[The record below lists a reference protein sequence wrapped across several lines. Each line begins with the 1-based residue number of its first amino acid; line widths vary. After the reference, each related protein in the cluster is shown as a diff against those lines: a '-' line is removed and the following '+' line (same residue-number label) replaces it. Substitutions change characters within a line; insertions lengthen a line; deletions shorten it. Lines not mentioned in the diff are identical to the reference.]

1 MKKKYYLLSAAGV
14 LIAVLSFGLG
24 YTYAYIQG
32 LIRTWDMVVGTH
44 SSILLATS
52 NTLTQRLKSPD
63 TTELIEATQEN
74 GDSLAR
80 FIVDFKPV
88 MKNSETRKHIEIALT
103 DWEQAKER
111 LRELRTLQTEDTN
124 DSPASGI

>member
-32 LIRTWDMVVGTH
+32 LIRSWDMVVGTH
-44 SSILLATS
+44 SSILLANS

-63 TTELIEATQEN
+63 IRELIEATEEN

-80 FIVDFKPV
+80 FLIDFKPV
-88 MKNSETRKHIEIALT
+88 MKSPDTRKHIEIALT

-111 LRELRTLQTEDTN
+111 LRELRTLQTEDPN